1 MDLRVHAPAR
11 DVDQL
16 LGAGQ
21 RGVQVRPAP
30 RRHIPA
36 TYRGEYCE
44 VSKISEI
51 TVYSLLAGLRGDALE
66 AGQGRGVGVL
76 VESDRVASRHRE
88 VAVILLALLT
98 ATGGLQADAEVH
110 LSLRLL
116 LLIRVW
122 ENILKHKKNILHY
135 RYS

>member
-36 TYRGEYCE
+36 TVPHIVKYCE
-44 VSKISEI
+44 VKSKISEI

-88 VAVILLALLT
+88 VAVILLALLA
-98 ATGGLQADAEVH
+98 ATSGLQADAEVH

-122 ENILKHKKNILHY
+122 GKY
-135 RYS
+135 FTT

>member
-1 MDLRVHAPAR
+1 M
-11 DVDQL
+11 
-16 LGAGQ
+16 
-21 RGVQVRPAP
+21 
-30 RRHIPA
+30 
-36 TYRGEYCE
+36 EYCE

-88 VAVILLALLT
+88 VAVILLALLA
-98 ATGGLQADAEVH
+98 ATSGLQADAEVH

-122 ENILKHKKNILHY
+122 GKY
-135 RYS
+135 FTT